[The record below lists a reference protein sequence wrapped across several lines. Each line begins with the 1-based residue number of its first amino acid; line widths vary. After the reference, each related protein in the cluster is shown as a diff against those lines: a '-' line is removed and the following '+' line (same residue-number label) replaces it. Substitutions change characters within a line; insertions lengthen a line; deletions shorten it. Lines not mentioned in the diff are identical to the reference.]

1 MKLWIILGEQCLAQA
16 RSLLALLG
24 LIDRN
29 GELAWNATFL
39 CCEAPQCIEPSCN
52 TQVNHN

>member
-1 MKLWIILGEQCLAQA
+1 MKLWIILGEQCLAQT

-29 GELAWNATFL
+29 GELTWNATFL
-39 CCEAPQCIEPSCN
+39 CCEAPQCVEPSCHSPE
-52 TQVNHN
+52 NH